1 MREWAEHTRLK
12 VEIEYEE
19 QGLSRAKE
27 AHGSRAHYTGER
39 LLLCWFPASK
49 VEPLFHPCLV
59 KLLNESSEERVRRVW
74 ISRERRIY
82 ARWRTAMFNLRL
94 NEESLSFF
102 SFFVIPFVTFVFV
115 RRRTIFNLC
124 GSLETRWSMDKKI
137 IGSRDIDIK
146 LSRDSIKHSS
156 VFDSIVFV
164 FFLTLFGW
172 CSLGKHRW

>member
-102 SFFVIPFVTFVFV
+102 LSLLFLSSLSF
-115 RRRTIFNLC
+115 L
-124 GSLETRWSMDKKI
+124 LEDGRYLIYADLSKRGDRWIKKLL
-137 IGSRDIDIK
+137 DPET
-146 LSRDSIKHSS
+146 SILN
-156 VFDSIVFV
+156 FLAIRLNILLFSILLYSFS
-164 FFLTLFGW
+164 F
-172 CSLGKHRW
+172 